1 MNILIDCGAFT
12 GDSLPTLI
20 KGYGPFERIVCFE
33 ANTSLVVQAPD
44 NWSGSLEV
52 INAAVWKE
60 DGEMRFFVGD
70 QDISSSVM
78 ENKITGNFSL
88 ENSNMVPCINLARWL
103 EENTSAGDNVTLK
116 IDIEGAE
123 YDVLE
128 KLSGNPVLK
137 RLDNILVEWHEN
149 RLTPRWRYRMRR
161 RLLELN
167 YFFQGRPLTRWS
179 KKQILAIEGTS
190 AS

>member
-20 KGYGPFERIVCFE
+20 KGYGPFDRIVCFE
-33 ANTSLVVQAPD
+33 ANTNLEVQAPD
-44 NWSGSLEV
+44 NWPGIVEV

-60 DGEMRFFVGD
+60 DGEMRFFMGD

-78 ENKITGNFSL
+78 ENKVTGNLSH
-88 ENSNMVPCINLARWL
+88 ENSNIVPCINLARWL
-103 EENTSAGDNVTLK
+103 EENTRAEDNVTLK

-123 YDVLE
+123 YDVLD
-128 KLSGNPVLK
+128 KLSSNPVLK

-149 RLTPRWRYRMRR
+149 RLTPRWRYRLRR
-161 RLLELN
+161 RLLELS
-167 YFFQGRPLTRWS
+167 YFFQRRPLTRWS
-179 KKQILAIEGTS
+179 KKAILAIEESST
-190 AS
+190 